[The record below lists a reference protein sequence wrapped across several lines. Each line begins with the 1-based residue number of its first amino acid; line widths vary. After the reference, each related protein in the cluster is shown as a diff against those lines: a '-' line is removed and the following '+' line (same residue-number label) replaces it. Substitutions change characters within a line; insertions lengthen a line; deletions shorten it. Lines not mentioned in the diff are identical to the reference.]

1 MNQKGRNNKM
11 MDYTKKIIPILWNFL
26 DTRKNSFSISINIC
40 MIDDEVIVS
49 VINQESIM
57 RFKHT
62 ENINLAENLN
72 AYLQSC

>member
-1 MNQKGRNNKM
+1 MNQKGKNNKM

-26 DTRKNSFSISINIC
+26 DTRKNPFSISINIC
-40 MIDDEVIVS
+40 MMDDEVIVS
-49 VINQESIM
+49 IINRKGIM

-62 ENINLAENLN
+62 KNFCLVENLN